1 MGSTRRL
8 VLDVAPLVVWT
19 VLIWVSRIRN
29 ILADEEMS
37 TAGQTFSTAI
47 AVVFVVLASIAAV
60 ILWRSRSEG
69 LARAGSRFILG
80 FAAWTIGYWV
90 IRGLDILLGDHSGA
104 FKAVHTALALVSCGL
119 AVLAWRAATGTTQRV
134 MAEAQS

>member
-8 VLDVAPLVVWT
+8 ILDVSPLVVWT
-19 VLIWVSRIRN
+19 ALIWISRIRN
-29 ILADEEMS
+29 IWEDDELS
-37 TAGQTFSTAI
+37 TSGQMFSTAI
-47 AVVFVVLASIAAV
+47 AVLFVALAV
-60 ILWRSRSEG
+60 ITGVLLWKSRHGG
-69 LARAGSRFILG
+69 LSRAGSMFIRG

-90 IRGLDILLGDHSGA
+90 VRGIEILLDEHTGG

-119 AVLAWRAATGTTQRV
+119 ALLAWRAAVGTTRRV